1 MDQQAETAIEIKDM
15 FRSGLGR
22 DLNDTET
29 EILNSILESGKE
41 RRVAF
46 LKMMK
51 ELFNKNNMNHVI
63 D

>member
-46 LKMMK
+46 LQMMK